1 MIDLFI
7 LQLRYEQQGAPTV
20 QVATRSVP
28 NDKKDRIDELSDDM
42 VNDFVATQPI
52 VNINGHA
59 YDLVD
64 TTPCEYYEGV
74 KHYKPVLRSA
84 INGHL
89 LPTHVAERLTP
100 QLTLHLAAVT
110 HPFAQQER

>member
-1 MIDLFI
+1 M
-7 LQLRYEQQGAPTV
+7 

-89 LPTHVAERLTP
+89 LPCLLYTSPSPRDRQKSRMPSSA
-100 QLTLHLAAVT
+100 
-110 HPFAQQER
+110 